1 MGTQSTTVVKGNKD
15 GKRTPNVD
23 TSEKKRYKR
32 LVDFEPKL
40 QTTNEEQKVFH
51 TTKWTV
57 AKRDPKVGYT
67 FVKRFDTET
76 EAKMFAKDK
85 PQHDVIKPSSQ
96 LFKSS
101 LTTRDFTPSWKLGK
115 TYA

>member
-1 MGTQSTTVVKGNKD
+1 MGTQSTTVISGNKD

-32 LVDFEPKL
+32 LVDFEPKM
-40 QTTNEEQKVFH
+40 QTANEERKVFH

-67 FVKRFDTET
+67 FVKRFDSELA
-76 EAKMFAKDK
+76 AKEFASGK
-85 PQHDVIKPSSQ
+85 PGHDVLKPSSEM
-96 LFKSS
+96 FKSS
-101 LTTRDFTPSWKLGK
+101 LSTKDFIRSQK
-115 TYA
+115 